1 MWYENAIIYHIYPL
15 GFCNA
20 QQFND
25 FKMKPINRIKKVGE
39 WAQYLKDLGVNTVFL
54 GPVFESSSHG
64 YDTANY
70 FKIDRRLGTNEDFKE
85 VCKILHSLGIRIVL
99 DGVFNHVG
107 RNFWAFSEFLKN
119 RSHKEW
125 FNINLAG
132 NSPYNDGFWY
142 EGWEGHYELVKLNLF
157 NKEVRDYLLSVIKF
171 WIDEFLIDGI
181 RFDVAYSL
189 NHDFIKEVHNMTK
202 KSGRDFWL
210 MGEMIHGD
218 YNSIMN
224 DTMMDS
230 VTNYECYKGIYS
242 SFNSRNMFE
251 IGYSLNRQFGEEGW
265 SLYKNK
271 LLYTFVD
278 NHDVTRFATIIK
290 EKAHIPL
297 GYALMFAMPGIPSIY
312 YGSEW
317 GIEGEKSKGDSVLR
331 PSLEKPI
338 KNFLS
343 DYIKKLCQIRKKSKA
358 LQIGSYK
365 TIFQTNNQFAFLREY
380 NGEKIVFAVNIDD
393 KPYTINLKW
402 INGENFL
409 DGARVQE
416 QINLKSFDSAF
427 IKII

>member
-157 NKEVRDYLLSVIKF
+157 NKEVRDYL
-171 WIDEFLIDGI
+171 
-181 RFDVAYSL
+181 
-189 NHDFIKEVHNMTK
+189 
-202 KSGRDFWL
+202 
-210 MGEMIHGD
+210 
-218 YNSIMN
+218 
-224 DTMMDS
+224 
-230 VTNYECYKGIYS
+230 
-242 SFNSRNMFE
+242 
-251 IGYSLNRQFGEEGW
+251 
-265 SLYKNK
+265 
-271 LLYTFVD
+271 
-278 NHDVTRFATIIK
+278 
-290 EKAHIPL
+290 
-297 GYALMFAMPGIPSIY
+297 
-312 YGSEW
+312 
-317 GIEGEKSKGDSVLR
+317 
-331 PSLEKPI
+331 
-338 KNFLS
+338 
-343 DYIKKLCQIRKKSKA
+343 
-358 LQIGSYK
+358 
-365 TIFQTNNQFAFLREY
+365 
-380 NGEKIVFAVNIDD
+380 
-393 KPYTINLKW
+393 
-402 INGENFL
+402 
-409 DGARVQE
+409 
-416 QINLKSFDSAF
+416 
-427 IKII
+427 

>member
-15 GFCNA
+15 GFCGA
-20 QQFND
+20 EKFND
-25 FKMKPINRIKKVGE
+25 FKMEPINRIKKVGQ
-39 WAQYLKDLGVNTVFL
+39 WGQYLKDLGINTVFL
-54 GPVFESSSHG
+54 GPIFESTSHG
-64 YDTANY
+64 YDTADY
-70 FKIDRRLGTNEDFKE
+70 LKIDRRLGTNEDFKE
-85 VCKILHSLGIRIVL
+85 VCKVLHNLGIRIVL

-107 RNFWAFSEFLKN
+107 RNFWTFSDFLKN

-125 FNINLAG
+125 FNVNLGG

-171 WIDEFLIDGI
+171 WIDKFSIDGI

-189 NHDFIKEVHNMTK
+189 NHDFIREVHNMTK
-202 KSGRDFWL
+202 KDGRDFWL

-224 DTMMDS
+224 DNMMDS

-251 IGYSLNRQFGEEGW
+251 IGYSLNRQFGGEGW

-278 NHDVTRFATIIK
+278 NHDVSRFATIIK
-290 EKAHIPL
+290 EKNHIPL

-317 GIEGEKSKGDSVLR
+317 GIEGDKSKGDNVLR
-331 PSLEKPI
+331 PSLENSI
-338 KNFLS
+338 KNSLS
-343 DYIKKLCQIRKKSKA
+343 DYINKLCDIRKNSKA
-358 LQIGSYK
+358 LQLGSYK

-380 NGEKIVFAVNIDD
+380 NGEKMIFVINIDD
-393 KPYTINLKW
+393 KPFTINLNGV
-402 INGENFL
+402 NGENL
-409 DGARVQE
+409 LNGEIVQG
-416 QINLKSFDSAF
+416 QIQLKGFEGAF
-427 IKII
+427 IKVV

>member
-119 RSHKEW
+119 HSHKEW

-338 KNFLS
+338 KNYLS
-343 DYIKKLCQIRKKSKA
+343 DYIQKLCQIRKKSKA

-365 TIFQTNNQFAFLREY
+365 TIFQTNNQFAFLRAY

>member
-1 MWYENAIIYHIYPL
+1 
-15 GFCNA
+15 
-20 QQFND
+20 
-25 FKMKPINRIKKVGE
+25 
-39 WAQYLKDLGVNTVFL
+39 
-54 GPVFESSSHG
+54 
-64 YDTANY
+64 
-70 FKIDRRLGTNEDFKE
+70 
-85 VCKILHSLGIRIVL
+85 
-99 DGVFNHVG
+99 
-107 RNFWAFSEFLKN
+107 
-119 RSHKEW
+119 
-125 FNINLAG
+125 
-132 NSPYNDGFWY
+132 
-142 EGWEGHYELVKLNLF
+142 
-157 NKEVRDYLLSVIKF
+157 
-171 WIDEFLIDGI
+171 
-181 RFDVAYSL
+181 
-189 NHDFIKEVHNMTK
+189 
-202 KSGRDFWL
+202 
-210 MGEMIHGD
+210 
-218 YNSIMN
+218 
-224 DTMMDS
+224 
-230 VTNYECYKGIYS
+230 
-242 SFNSRNMFE
+242 MFE

-343 DYIKKLCQIRKKSKA
+343 DYIQKLCQIRKKSKA

-380 NGEKIVFAVNIDD
+380 NGEKVVFAVNIDD

-409 DGARVQE
+409 DGARVQG

-427 IKII
+427 IKIILDL

>member
-15 GFCNA
+15 GFCGA
-20 QQFND
+20 EKFND
-25 FKMKPINRIKKVGE
+25 FKMEPVNRIKKIGE
-39 WAQYLKDLGVNTVFL
+39 WGKYLKDLGINTVFL
-54 GPVFESSSHG
+54 GPIFESTSHG
-64 YDTANY
+64 YDTADY
-70 FKIDRRLGTNEDFKE
+70 LKIDRRLGTNEDFKE
-85 VCKILHSLGIRIVL
+85 VCKILHDLDMKIVL

-107 RNFWAFSEFLKN
+107 RNFWAFSDLLKN
-119 RSHKEW
+119 RSHKDW
-125 FNINLAG
+125 FNINLGG
-132 NSPYNDGFWY
+132 NSPYNDGLWY
-142 EGWEGHYELVKLNLF
+142 DGWEGHYELVKLNLF

-171 WIDEFLIDGI
+171 WIDEFSIDGI

-189 NHDFIKEVHNMTK
+189 NHDFIKEVHSMTK
-202 KSGRDFWL
+202 ENGRDFWL

-224 DTMMDS
+224 DNMMDS

-251 IGYSLNRQFGEEGW
+251 IGYSLNRQFGEEGCP
-265 SLYKNK
+265 LYKNK

-317 GIEGEKSKGDSVLR
+317 EIEGDKSKGDNVLR
-331 PSLEKPI
+331 PSLESPT
-338 KNFLS
+338 KNSLT
-343 DYIKKLCQIRKKSKA
+343 DYIKKLCNIRKNSKA
-358 LQIGSYK
+358 LQLGSYK

-380 NGEKIVFAVNIDD
+380 KGEKIIFAVNIDD
-393 KPYTINLKW
+393 KPYTINLNGASGENLL
-402 INGENFL
+402 NGEFIHGKV
-409 DGARVQE
+409 D
-416 QINLKSFDSAF
+416 LKGFEAAF
-427 IKII
+427 IKVV